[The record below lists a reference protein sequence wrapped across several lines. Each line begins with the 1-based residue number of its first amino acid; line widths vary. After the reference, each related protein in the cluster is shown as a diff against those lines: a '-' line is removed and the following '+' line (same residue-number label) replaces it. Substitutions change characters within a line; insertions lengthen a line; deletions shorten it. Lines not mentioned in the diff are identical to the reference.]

1 MPSPPLQLRTL
12 APSTTTAKSEPQS
25 STERIRDEKDWT
37 DGDFEIITSD
47 CVRFRVP
54 SFHLYSSR

>member
-1 MPSPPLQLRTL
+1 MS
-12 APSTTTAKSEPQS
+12 AKSEPQS